1 MPSPFDPW
9 RHVDA
14 DDDLVA
20 DLLAGTVEAV
30 VEAGGWIH
38 PHAVL
43 LVRDGTASVVC
54 AEVEGGLLLHV
65 PRSCFLPL
73 MRVEWGRRDDA
84 LEVLSLPDDATD
96 LQRELLI
103 LQVAFHNARGAL
115 PALVRT
121 HPAAAPDLC
130 ADVIEAVRA
139 LRPDFRMH
147 AASPVDLFWTAR
159 AFRVPVE
166 AGGALEPVGVPLVDL
181 LDHHAGGA
189 TPTLSADGFDV
200 PVRTPIGS
208 SCRLDYGRGRDALDL
223 AIVYGFADISAD
235 ITADIS
241 AATAHAEH
249 AEHAAHAEHRGHAAD
264 SLALLTDLQRR
275 AAGCTSPAAAI
286 LREAAE
292 HQARVIQQDIP
303 G

>member
-1 MPSPFDPW
+1 MPSTFDPW

-14 DDDLVA
+14 ADDLVA

-43 LVRDGTASVVC
+43 QVRDGAASVEC
-54 AEVEGGLLLHV
+54 ADGEGELLLHV

-73 MRVEWGRRDDA
+73 MRVEWGRQDDA
-84 LEVLSLPDDATD
+84 LEVLALPDDVTG
-96 LQRELLI
+96 LEVELLT

-130 ADVIEAVRA
+130 DDVVDAVRA

-159 AFRVPVE
+159 AFRVPVGP
-166 AGGALEPVGVPLVDL
+166 GGTLEPVGVPLIDL
-181 LDHHAGGA
+181 LDHHSGGA
-189 TPTLSADGFDV
+189 TPTLTADGFDV

-208 SCRLDYGRGRDALDL
+208 SCRLDYGRERDALDL
-223 AIVYGFADISAD
+223 AIVYGFADTSTTIAHSAH
-235 ITADIS
+235 S
-241 AATAHAEH
+241 AHSEPRAQAGE
-249 AEHAAHAEHRGHAAD
+249 
-264 SLALLTDLQRR
+264 SLALLADLQQR
-275 AAGCTSPAAAI
+275 AAGCASPAAAI
-286 LREAAE
+286 LRAAAE
-292 HQARVIQQDIP
+292 HQARVIQQEISD
-303 G
+303 